1 MGIKD
6 SKNRDNPNRD
16 GGTVQVGEGRSQ
28 DSRGSFEGGGGARIA
43 SGGLRAVLRLKLDCP
58 SQVRSKTL
66 KGESVHEKLPR
77 TARDMCYCV
86 E

>member
-28 DSRGSFEGGGGARIA
+28 DSKGSLGGAGARIA
-43 SGGLRAVLRLKLDCP
+43 SGGLRAILRIKLDCS
-58 SQVRSKTL
+58 SQVRTKTL

-77 TARDMCYCV
+77 TARDLCYSV